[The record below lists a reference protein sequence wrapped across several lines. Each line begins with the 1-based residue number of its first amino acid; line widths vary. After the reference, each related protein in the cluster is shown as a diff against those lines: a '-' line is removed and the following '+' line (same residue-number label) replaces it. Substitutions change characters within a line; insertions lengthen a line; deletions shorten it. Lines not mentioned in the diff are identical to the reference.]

1 MERLIH
7 SQCYTQLGR
16 MLGSKFIEGIWWKKV
31 VVRIIRHPFLAMRE
45 QIKCKKVKGKCGE
58 RTQDSI

>member
-1 MERLIH
+1 M
-7 SQCYTQLGR
+7 
-16 MLGSKFIEGIWWKKV
+16 

-45 QIKCKKVKGKCGE
+45 QIRCKKVKGKCGE